1 MGQNVL
7 NQISGFLINRVFTKI
22 SEMPDFLHVDTSSQK
37 LKVDQKILGWAWS
50 EMGVVN
56 LVMEL

>member
-37 LKVDQKILGWAWS
+37 LKVDQKILGWAWL